1 MAPSDFAAISPACSG
16 VEMPK
21 PTAHGMSFAAL
32 TRLTIAPMSVVMDDR
47 IPVTPRDET
56 RVHESFTSFAIRV
69 IRSQDGGAIR
79 EIRSRP

>member
-1 MAPSDFAAISPACSG
+1 MNRPAGERRAKTAISPACSG

-56 RVHESFTSFAIRV
+56 QYTNPSASFAIRV
-69 IRSQDGGAIR
+69 IRS
-79 EIRSRP
+79 